1 MLTIKE
7 ISEKFNIPKSTL
19 YGWEKERT
27 EIFSYLQNASSNS
40 EQLRDLIILL
50 DKYSK
55 EIQPSFNYQ
64 EIEFLLALNFT
75 FSSFED
81 IENIST
87 KYSHE
92 IIKEI
97 KANSEFV
104 MPIYGKLEKLNLIE
118 KYIFTSRYKEIKS
131 KNEKNKDEDKIGLIK
146 HYFKPFI
153 NQ

>member
-7 ISEKFNIPKSTL
+7 ISEKFNISKSTL

-27 EIFSYLQNASSNS
+27 EIFHYLQHASSNY
-40 EQLRDLIILL
+40 EQLRDLTILL

-55 EIQPSFNYQ
+55 EIQPSFTYQ
-64 EIEFLLALNFT
+64 EIEFLLELNFA
-75 FSSFED
+75 FSNFED
-81 IENIST
+81 IENIAT

-97 KANSEFV
+97 KLKSEFV

-118 KYIFTSRYKEIKS
+118 KYIFINRYKGIKP
-131 KNEKNKDEDKIGLIK
+131 KIHKNKDEDKIGLIK
-146 HYFKPFI
+146 HYFKPFLKL
-153 NQ
+153 